1 MHDCVGDK
9 RPDMKDLGIVL
20 TNHCTEWK
28 DIGINLGLKIPVLK
42 RIAAENPMNNN
53 RECFRETLEMWLRM
67 DTTATWH
74 KLEEAITKA
83 TQDLLGVDVPS
94 NQGNKAQ

>member
-1 MHDCVGDK
+1 VHDCIGDV

-28 DIGINLGLKIPVLK
+28 DIGINLGLKLPVLK
-42 RIAAENPMNNN
+42 RIEADNPLKN
-53 RECFRETLEMWLRM
+53 RECFRETLEKWLQM

-74 KLEEAITKA
+74 KLEKAITKA
-83 TQDLLGVDVPS
+83 TQDLFGIDAPS